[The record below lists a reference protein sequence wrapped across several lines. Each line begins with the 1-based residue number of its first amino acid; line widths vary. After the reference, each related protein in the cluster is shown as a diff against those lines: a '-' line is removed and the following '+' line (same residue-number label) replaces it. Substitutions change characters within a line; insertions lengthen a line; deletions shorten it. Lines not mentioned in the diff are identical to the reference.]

1 MAGGKIQ
8 KKRHGGGGGGGGG
21 GGDGARL
28 QGGIS
33 FDKSK
38 GQHILRNPAL
48 VDSIV
53 EKAGLKPTDTVLEIG
68 PARGTSPSA
77 FLQAGVKAVVATP
90 HVYNSVS
97 CFFVLT
103 YMGDHQHWTPMAE
116 RQSLLVRPEQAKP
129 SRRHWLELMEL
140 FWSDPP
146 TV

>member
-8 KKRHGGGGGGGGG
+8 KKLHGGGGGGGGS

-68 PARGTSPSA
+68 SARGTSPSGSSRPA
-77 FLQAGVKAVVATP
+77 SRPSSLPRMFLYKPHSVV
-90 HVYNSVS
+90 VN
-97 CFFVLT
+97 F
-103 YMGDHQHWTPMAE
+103 
-116 RQSLLVRPEQAKP
+116 
-129 SRRHWLELMEL
+129 
-140 FWSDPP
+140 
-146 TV
+146 

>member
-53 EKAGLKPTDTVLEIG
+53 EKAGLKPTDTVLEISQ
-68 PARGTSPSA
+68 ARGTSPSA
-77 FLQAGVKAVVATP
+77 SSRPASRPSSLP
-90 HVYNSVS
+90 RM
-97 CFFVLT
+97 VL
-103 YMGDHQHWTPMAE
+103 E
-116 RQSLLVRPEQAKP
+116 VN
-129 SRRHWLELMEL
+129 RRMR
-140 FWSDPP
+140 
-146 TV
+146 